1 MDKKQLPRGLRNNN
15 PCNIRKSADVFV
27 GEIVPSKDEAFKQ
40 FSTMAYGY
48 RATFV
53 ILYNYQHR
61 YGLDTIAKMIARFAP
76 SSENHTE
83 AYINA
88 VAERSGV
95 SANGRITATN
105 GDVMMPIVAAMNFV
119 ENGVEANISDVEK
132 GWKLFIED
140 FRNHKV

>member
-1 MDKKQLPRGLRNNN
+1 MVKKQLPRGLRNNN

-27 GEIVPSKDEAFKQ
+27 GEVVPSKDEAFKQ
-40 FSTMAYGY
+40 FATLAYGY

-61 YGLDTIAKMIARFAP
+61 YGLDTIAKMVSRFAP
-76 SSENHTE
+76 SNENHTE
-83 AYINA
+83 AYVDA

-95 SANGRITATN
+95 SANGRVTATN
-105 GDVMMPIVAAMNFV
+105 GDVMIPIVAAMSFV
-119 ENGVEANISDVEK
+119 ENGVETNIADVEK

-140 FRNHKV
+140 FRKHNI

>member
-1 MDKKQLPRGLRNNN
+1 MVKKQLPRGLRNNN
-15 PCNIRKSADVFV
+15 PCNIRKSNDVFV
-27 GEIVPSKDEAFKQ
+27 GEIVPSQDEAFKQ

-61 YGLDTIAKMIARFAP
+61 YGLDTIAKMIRRFAP
-76 SSENHTE
+76 ENENHTK
-83 AYINA
+83 AYIDT

-95 SANGRITATN
+95 SSNGRITATN
-105 GDVMMPIVAAMNFV
+105 GDVMIPIVAAMSAV
-119 ENGVEANISDVEK
+119 ENGVEGNIAEVEK